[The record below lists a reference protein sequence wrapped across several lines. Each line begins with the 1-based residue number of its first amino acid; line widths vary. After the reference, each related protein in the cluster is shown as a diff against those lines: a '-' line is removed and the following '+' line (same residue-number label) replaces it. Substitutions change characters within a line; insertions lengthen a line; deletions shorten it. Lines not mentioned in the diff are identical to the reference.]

1 MDKGLSPRVR
11 GSLLVDLAA
20 VHVGGSIPACA
31 GEPVLV
37 GPRVPQGGVYPRVC
51 GGAGP
56 IMPFMGPVTGL
67 SPRVRGS
74 PGQRDT
80 APRRRGSIPACA
92 GEPATPS
99 WSRASRWVYPRVCG
113 GAPNPLF
120 SPTRMSGLSPRVRGS
135 PGSVH
140 ASRICVGSIPAC
152 AGEPRSASGAA
163 TSPWVYPR
171 VCGGAIASGMVSRT
185 RRGLSPRVRGS
196 PSLQGLVA
204 DRHGSIPACAG
215 EPSGRT
221 ACPGSAWVY
230 PRVCGG
236 APIASG
242 SSPPSTGLSP
252 RVRGSLRARTA
263 PCLPSGSIPACA
275 GEPQRAM
282 ASRTGLRVY
291 PRVCGGASIRAG
303 FRRTRLGLSP
313 RVRGSRSQ
321 QCWWWVHPRSIP
333 ACAGEPR
340 RLLPAGRVASVY
352 PRVCGGASAS
362 LDTIQLGMGLS
373 PRVRGSPR
381 DFPARGWRAGSI
393 PACAGEPF
401 ASLVP
406 PTAIQ
411 VYPRVCG
418 GATARPG
425 WAGRGQG
432 LSPRVRGSLTVDIRS
447 RLVEGSIPACAGEP
461 ELQMSRVWERGVYPR
476 VCGGA
481 SPRAADS

>member
-215 EPSGRT
+215 GALWPNCVPWVSMGLSPRVRGSPHRLGVQPPLDGSIPACAGEPAST
-221 ACPGSAWVY
+221 DCTMPAIWVY

-236 APIASG
+236 APAGDGLADRLEGLSPRVRGSQHPRWVPPDSSG
-242 SSPPSTGLSP
+242 SIPACAGEPISAMLVVGSSEVYPRVCGGASATPAGRQGGLGLSP
-252 RVRGSLRARTA
+252 RVRGSLRQPRHHPARN
-263 PCLPSGSIPACA
+263 GSIPACA
-275 GEPQRAM
+275 GEP
-282 ASRTGLRVY
+282 S
-291 PRVCGGASIRAG
+291 
-303 FRRTRLGLSP
+303 
-313 RVRGSRSQ
+313 
-321 QCWWWVHPRSIP
+321 
-333 ACAGEPR
+333 
-340 RLLPAGRVASVY
+340 
-352 PRVCGGASAS
+352 
-362 LDTIQLGMGLS
+362 
-373 PRVRGSPR
+373 
-381 DFPARGWRAGSI
+381 
-393 PACAGEPF
+393 
-401 ASLVP
+401 
-406 PTAIQ
+406 
-411 VYPRVCG
+411 
-418 GATARPG
+418 
-425 WAGRGQG
+425 
-432 LSPRVRGSLTVDIRS
+432 
-447 RLVEGSIPACAGEP
+447 
-461 ELQMSRVWERGVYPR
+461 
-476 VCGGA
+476 
-481 SPRAADS
+481 